1 MADCTFMLTQ
11 MLFISWFL
19 MAHCSQPNC
28 TSVKDFNDCL
38 GNTTGFCPESIVCA
52 CKDGKP
58 FCKCPNFRGQ
68 WGDYWY
74 MGEKCDQLWNTLDLV
89 LVATLPGIALAIIV
103 GVAIQ
108 IIHYCKG
115 KSKKNGNHH
124 RVEKSMSEL
133 RPQHNSAYGLV
144 TDRNLPQPNQREVN
158 TETHLSNKNP
168 WSLSNPEAFSR
179 TSFSPSSQLSRTN
192 SNFIAQE
199 HKEDH
204 PYNSPYLNWN
214 ASPGPSN
221 PAVNYGN
228 SHLSATYAKPNFDFS
243 TSGVSQAA
251 YPPKEK
257 KYSVYK
263 ESEIPYKI
271 GRANMISN
279 Y

>member
-1 MADCTFMLTQ
+1 MAACTFVLTQ
-11 MLFISWFL
+11 ILFISWFL

-28 TSVKDFNDCL
+28 TSVQDFYDCR

-103 GVAIQ
+103 GVVIQ
-108 IIHYCKG
+108 IVHYCKR

-124 RVEKSMSEL
+124 GVQRSMSEL
-133 RPQHNSAYGLV
+133 RPQHNSAYGFG
-144 TDRNLPQPNQREVN
+144 TDRNLPQPNQGE
-158 TETHLSNKNP
+158 NP
-168 WSLSNPEAFSR
+168 WSLFNPEAFSA

-199 HKEDH
+199 DSL
-204 PYNSPYLNWN
+204 YNSPYPNWN
-214 ASPGPSN
+214 VSPERSN
-221 PAVNYGN
+221 PAANSGN
-228 SHLSATYAKPNFDFS
+228 NHLSTMYTKPNFDFS
-243 TSGVSQAA
+243 ISGVPRAA

-257 KYSVYK
+257 KYSVY
-263 ESEIPYKI
+263 EGSEIPYKI

>member
-11 MLFISWFL
+11 ILLISWFL

-28 TSVKDFNDCL
+28 TSVKDFYDCL

-58 FCKCPNFRGQ
+58 FCKCPNFRGR

-103 GVAIQ
+103 GVTVQ

-115 KSKKNGNHH
+115 KSKENGNHH
-124 RVEKSMSEL
+124 REERSMSEL
-133 RPQHNSAYGLV
+133 RPQHNSPYVFGPE
-144 TDRNLPQPNQREVN
+144 RNLSQPNQRE
-158 TETHLSNKNP
+158 NP
-168 WSLSNPEAFSR
+168 WSLSHPEALPG
-179 TSFSPSSQLSRTN
+179 TSFSPSQLSRTN
-192 SNFIAQE
+192 SKFIAHEQR
-199 HKEDH
+199 EDSL
-204 PYNSPYLNWN
+204 YNSPYHNWN

-243 TSGVSQAA
+243 TSRVPQAP
-251 YPPKEK
+251 YPSKEK
-257 KYSVYK
+257 KFSVY
-263 ESEIPYKI
+263 EGSEIPYKI